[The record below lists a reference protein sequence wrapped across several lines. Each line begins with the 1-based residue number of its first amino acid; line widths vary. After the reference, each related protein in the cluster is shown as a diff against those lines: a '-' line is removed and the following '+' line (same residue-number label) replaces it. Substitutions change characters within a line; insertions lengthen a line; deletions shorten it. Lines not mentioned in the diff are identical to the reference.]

1 MEKELKLET
10 NNTYNRMAHPRT
22 GPLSTGEGGG
32 RGPYGKAELAL
43 LYFPGSSPDVARA
56 KLMRAINRNKA
67 WSRAMA
73 RTGYYTTAKEFTP
86 KQVEVIFHYYG
97 EPG

>member
-32 RGPYGKAELAL
+32 RGPIGKAELAL

-97 EPG
+97 EP

>member
-1 MEKELKLET
+1 MRNTQHEKCNSSLALW
-10 NNTYNRMAHPRT
+10 
-22 GPLSTGEGGG
+22 GEGARRAGEG
-32 RGPYGKAELAL
+32 PGLRPYGKAELAL

-56 KLMRAINRNKA
+56 KLMRAINKNKA

-97 EPG
+97 EP